1 MKKFLL
7 GLLSGFVLA
16 GLAGVIL
23 LFALMRAGDRRPAVP
38 AGAMLVMRL
47 EGSIPEQ
54 APMTIP
60 LPWFESQVQPTV
72 ADLWALLRK
81 AEKDD
86 RIKAILLEP
95 RGLGAGW
102 GKIEELRAGLRQF
115 RKSGK
120 PVYAYLR
127 GPSAREYY
135 LATAADKI
143 YFNPEDILD
152 LKGLRAELAFYR
164 GTLDKV
170 GVELEVEHAGKYKDA
185 ADSFVRTSATPETQE
200 VIGSILDQLFGELV
214 NSVASSRKLTPA
226 QVRSL
231 IDEGPFIDQ
240 AALSA
245 KLIDGLL
252 YEDQVRD
259 ALKKQLKGQ
268 TLERLSHRDYLRST
282 AFGGS
287 DGDKNKI
294 ALVVGEGAISRAGGE
309 AEPFSDE
316 EGIRSGPFM
325 RLLRQ
330 VREDAS
336 IKGVVLRVNSPG
348 GDAIASDE
356 ILHEV
361 KLLAKKKPLVV
372 SMSDVAASGGY
383 YIAMTGDPVV
393 AYPNT
398 ITGSIG
404 VIYGKANL
412 KGLYDKL
419 GINVEIIKRG
429 QNADFDTSSRPM
441 SDAARKKLR
450 EGIFSTYQA
459 FLERVAEGR
468 KRKVAD
474 IEPLAQGRVW
484 MGAQAHG
491 NGLVDQLGGLDLA
504 IDLVRQRA
512 KIPATERIR
521 LVPFPPKRTLFDQI
535 FNSNESVLASLQ
547 PPSVEAAAMTTARKW
562 MREVGLEGF
571 DPELLAK
578 GGLFCLPSF
587 SLRIR

>member
-1 MKKFLL
+1 
-7 GLLSGFVLA
+7 
-16 GLAGVIL
+16 
-23 LFALMRAGDRRPAVP
+23 
-38 AGAMLVMRL
+38 MLVMRL

-60 LPWFESQVQPTV
+60 LPWFESQAQPTV

-102 GKIEELRAGLRQF
+102 AKIEELRAGLRQF
-115 RKSGK
+115 KKSGK

-152 LKGLRAELAFYR
+152 LKGLRAELSFYR

-185 ADSFVRTSATPETQE
+185 ADSFVRTSATPETRE

-484 MGAQAHG
+484 MGAQAQG